1 MGKGQTRIN
10 YGGQRRTLMLPCGKQ
25 MAGHPTEVDKR
36 YKLHT
41 RVCDQCRATG
51 TELGEWGSAGLNARD
66 GCSGNHL
73 QKGFKVG
80 ISSTDTDNGEVI
92 KTKVEIPRGAFGDA
106 KWCGKLPPTDD
117 LDALVAFIND

>member
-1 MGKGQTRIN
+1 MGKGQARIN

-36 YKLHT
+36 YKLHIK
-41 RVCDQCRATG
+41 VCEQCRGSG
-51 TELGEWGSAGLNARD
+51 TELGKWGCAGVNAKD

-80 ISSTDTDNGEVI
+80 IYSSEGGEVVNG
-92 KTKVEIPRGAFGDA
+92 KTEIPRGAFGDA
-106 KWCGKLPPTDD
+106 KWCGKLPPSTDD
-117 LDALVAFIND
+117 LDALVAFINE